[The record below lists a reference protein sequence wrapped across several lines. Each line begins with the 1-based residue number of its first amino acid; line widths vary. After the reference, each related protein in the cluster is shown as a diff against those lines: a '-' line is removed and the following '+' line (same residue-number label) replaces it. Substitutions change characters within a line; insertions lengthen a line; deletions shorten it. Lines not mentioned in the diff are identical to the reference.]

1 MPAGHEW
8 TLLPV
13 SIGAAMPRL
22 TLFGAACIL
31 LVAIGALALSWVL
44 PLETEDAVAE
54 SVFAGMVATSVAMVF
69 GRFPI

>member
-1 MPAGHEW
+1 MPADHEW

-13 SIGAAMPRL
+13 SIGADMPRL
-22 TLFGAACIL
+22 TPFGAACIL
-31 LVAIGALALSWVL
+31 LVAVAALALSWVL
-44 PLETEDAVAE
+44 PLETEDAVVN

>member
-1 MPAGHEW
+1 LPADQEW

-44 PLETEDAVAE
+44 PVATEDAVAE

>member
-1 MPAGHEW
+1 MSPDYEW
-8 TLLPV
+8 LLLPV

-44 PLETEDAVAE
+44 PVATEDAVAE

-69 GRFPI
+69 GRYPI